1 LRSALGLALEARGAE
16 EIRTP
21 DGELDYYTVQRV
33 GFEKYAGFM
42 KEIGLIDNT
51 PGFWEDLVFDN
62 LKNTKG
68 S

>member
-1 LRSALGLALEARGAE
+1 
-16 EIRTP
+16 
-21 DGELDYYTVQRV
+21 V